1 MTIKQIARTTG
12 LVATALVLAVPATA
26 AATGSE
32 SSTQTQ
38 PDQARTCAQQFDQ
51 AQRTDM
57 ESFRDFD
64 FDTWAAGHD
73 EGTVTIIADGR
84 VRIGKAAV
92 LAGAKPRFEAKNS
105 VWSWTEITRKV
116 DGCHTAFIVYNT
128 KYARPDLDYWF
139 TAVTSVT
146 YEYEGGRWLS
156 IMDQGTLL
164 EEHVGN
170 A

>member
-1 MTIKQIARTTG
+1 MTSRQTARTIA
-12 LVATALVLAVPATA
+12 LVASAVALAVPATA
-26 AATGSE
+26 SATGSGG
-32 SSTQTQ
+32 TTQ
-38 PDQARTCAQQFDQ
+38 PGQARTCAHRFDQ
-51 AQRTDM
+51 AQRADM

-64 FDTWAAGHD
+64 FKTFAAGHD
-73 EGTVTIIADGR
+73 EGTVTIVADGR

-92 LAGAKPRFEAKNS
+92 LAAAKPRFEAKNS

-116 DGCHTAFIVYNT
+116 DGCRTAFIVYNT
-128 KYARPDLDYWF
+128 KYALPHLDYWF

-146 YEYEGGRWLS
+146 YEYKGGRWLS